1 MAPISPNSN
10 KEVFKNIETDFD
22 TNGKPKHA
30 KKENTLLPKILSVLA
45 AFALWLYVFQA
56 VEETRVFKEIPIT
69 VENFNTNLGLD
80 VVSGYENTVDVTI
93 TGTKSILNDI
103 TSKDIKAT
111 VDLSDVTERGT
122 YVKDLTIDVPTTVKV
137 ADKNV
142 TQLKISVDKTI
153 EKQIELSPVLSYNIQ
168 YPYELGA
175 PVLSTDTVTL
185 KGPETDINA
194 VSKALLQLNVGSIKN
209 AVSSNV
215 EVTLYDSNNYEI
227 QSKYI
232 VITPSEV
239 EISVPVY
246 KTVLYGIQPDLVIDK
261 DRFDYAVLPSA
272 LYLKGTVNDVESV
285 SVLKTQRAWIDAPGE
300 YELTLALPENVSAY
314 SSYTAEEGTAVTKVT
329 LTVTEKPT
337 QETQSDNTESANG

>member
-215 EVTLYDSNNYEI
+215 EVTLY
-227 QSKYI
+227 I

-239 EISVPVY
+239 EINVPVY
-246 KTVLYGIQPDLVIDK
+246 KTVLYSIQPDLVIDK
-261 DRFDYAVLPSA
+261 DRFDFAVSPSA
-272 LYLKGTVNDVESV
+272 LYLKGSVNDVESV

-329 LTVTEKPT
+329 LTVTERPT
-337 QETQSDNTESANG
+337 LETQSDNTESANG

>member
-1 MAPISPNSN
+1 MKTILFKTIIIAFFVGTAVSCSDEDENRFRPGSTHEKPNPTEPEGGLDYSKLTADNHPRLLMNAEAFTALKAKVDANASANLTLLHNTIMGVCNSKGMNATALTYKLDASN
-10 KEVFKNIETDFD
+10 KRI
-22 TNGKPKHA
+22 
-30 KKENTLLPKILSVLA
+30 
-45 AFALWLYVFQA
+45 
-56 VEETRVFKEIPIT
+56 
-69 VENFNTNLGLD
+69 LD
-80 VVSGYENTVDVTI
+80 VSRDALLRIFTCAYAYRM
-93 TGTKSILNDI
+93 TGDAKYLTK
-103 TSKDIKAT
+103 A
-111 VDLSDVTERGT
+111 
-122 YVKDLTIDVPTTVKV
+122 
-137 ADKNV
+137 
-142 TQLKISVDKTI
+142 
-153 EKQIELSPVLSYNIQ
+153 
-168 YPYELGA
+168 
-175 PVLSTDTVTL
+175 
-185 KGPETDINA
+185 ETDINA

-261 DRFDYAVLPSA
+261 NRFDYAVSPSA

-300 YELTLALPENVSAY
+300 YELTLALPENVTAY